1 MTATGVSGS
10 VRKREIMRTHV
21 CRVAIGSVLVI
32 MAFGLAGCG
41 SKNKAAPWPADR
53 RDQQHHQRRNFRRD
67 HQTGLRR
74 RQVAEHR
81 RVQEHAHGDGPLR
94 LGQYRGR
101 REPVSFEKVDT
112 ELVVVGEKNAIT
124 YRDGDPQIQDLGSG
138 NTITK
143 G

>member
-1 MTATGVSGS
+1 
-10 VRKREIMRTHV
+10 MRTHV

-41 SKNKAAPWPADR
+41 SKNHNTSKPPIAEINNTINDGTFGATTKLDCADGKSL
-53 RDQQHHQRRNFRRD
+53 NIGGSKNTLTV
-67 HQTGLRR
+67 TGRCGS
-74 RQVAEHR
+74 VNIG
-81 RVQEHAHGDGPLR
+81 GD
-94 LGQYRGR
+94 
-101 REPVSFEKVDT
+101 ENKVSFDKVDT
-112 ELVVVGEKNAIT
+112 ELTVVGEKNTIT